1 MNEEETVSLDYEQKY
16 YMMMDEM
23 SKKLEHQKEEYNKE
37 KKELEKELQFY
48 KNIIKSVL
56 NIRD

>member
-1 MNEEETVSLDYEQKY
+1 MNEEETVGLDYEKKY

-23 SKKLEHQKEEYNKE
+23 SKKLEYQKEEYEKE
-37 KKELEKELQFY
+37 KKKLEEELHFY

>member
-1 MNEEETVSLDYEQKY
+1 MNKEENVGLNYEKKY

-23 SKKLEHQKEEYNKE
+23 SQKLEYQKEEYEKE
-37 KKELEKELQFY
+37 KKKLEEELHFY

>member
-1 MNEEETVSLDYEQKY
+1 MNEEETVGLDYEKKY

-37 KKELEKELQFY
+37 KKELEKELKFY
-48 KNIIKSVL
+48 KEIIKSIL
-56 NIRD
+56 NIRY

>member
-23 SKKLEHQKEEYNKE
+23 NKKLEHQKEEYNKE
-37 KKELEKELQFY
+37 KKQLEKELKFY
-48 KNIIKSVL
+48 KEIIKSIL

>member
-1 MNEEETVSLDYEQKY
+1 MNEEENVALDYEKKY

-23 SKKLEHQKEEYNKE
+23 NKKLEYQKEEYEKE
-37 KKELEKELQFY
+37 KKKLEKELQFY
-48 KNIIKSVL
+48 KEIIKSVL

>member
-1 MNEEETVSLDYEQKY
+1 MNKEETIGLDYEKSY

-37 KKELEKELQFY
+37 KKELEKELKFY
-48 KNIIKSVL
+48 KEIIKSIL
-56 NIRD
+56 NIRY

>member
-1 MNEEETVSLDYEQKY
+1 MNEEETVGLDYEKKY

-37 KKELEKELQFY
+37 KKELEKELKFY
-48 KNIIKSVL
+48 KEIIKSVL

>member
-1 MNEEETVSLDYEQKY
+1 MNKEETIGLDYEKSY

-37 KKELEKELQFY
+37 KKELEKELKFY
-48 KNIIKSVL
+48 KEIIKSIL

>member
-16 YMMMDEM
+16 YMMMNEM

>member
-1 MNEEETVSLDYEQKY
+1 MNEEETVGLDYEKKY

-23 SKKLEHQKEEYNKE
+23 NKKLEHQKEEYNKE
-37 KKELEKELQFY
+37 KKQLEKELKFY
-48 KNIIKSVL
+48 KEIIKSIL

>member
-1 MNEEETVSLDYEQKY
+1 MNKEENVTLDYEEKY

-23 SKKLEHQKEEYNKE
+23 NKKLEHQKEEYNKE
-37 KKELEKELQFY
+37 KKELEKELKFY
-48 KNIIKSVL
+48 KEIIKSVL